1 VRKILKST
9 SLWFLLALAAAC
21 LIGPCFIDASQ
32 LDLHH
37 VKASASWQ
45 HWLGTDE
52 LGRDLLGR
60 LLAGGR
66 VSLSVGIIA
75 ALASALLG
83 TLVGLLAGF
92 FGGWADT
99 ALMRLTDGVLSLPVL
114 PVLIVLSALDLKKL
128 GLAPALTE
136 SPGFTIGRIILIVAL
151 FGWPGSARLVRG
163 ATLAVK
169 ERDYIRAA
177 RALGVGNLAIMRRH
191 ILPNVLSPL
200 LVATSLA
207 AGYMILTESILSFLG
222 LGIQPPAASWGNMLT
237 HAQELMEET
246 PRLAIWPGL
255 MIFCSVIAFN
265 CLGDQLQQRFNPRR
279 AR

>member
-1 VRKILKST
+1 MKIR

-21 LIGPCFIDASQ
+21 LLGPFFIDAGQ

-37 VKASASWQ
+37 VKEGSSWQ

-75 ALASALLG
+75 ALASALIG
-83 TLVGLLAGF
+83 TLIGLLAGF
-92 FGGWADT
+92 FGGWADM

-136 SPGFTIGRIILIVAL
+136 TPAFTIGRIILIVAL

-177 RALGVGNLAIMRRH
+177 RALGVGNLAIMGRH

-255 MIFCSVIAFN
+255 MIFCAVIAFN
-265 CLGDQLQQRFNPRR
+265 CLGDRLQQRFNPRK

>member
-1 VRKILKST
+1 MKSV

-21 LIGPCFIDASQ
+21 LLGPFFIDAGQ

-37 VKASASWQ
+37 VKAGSSWQ

-75 ALASALLG
+75 ALASALIG
-83 TLVGLLAGF
+83 TLIGLLAGF
-92 FGGWADT
+92 FGGWADM

-128 GLAPALTE
+128 GLAPSLTE
-136 SPGFTIGRIILIVAL
+136 TPAFTIGRIILIVAL

-255 MIFCSVIAFN
+255 MIFCAVIAFN
-265 CLGDQLQQRFNPRR
+265 CLGDSLQQRFNPRK

>member
-1 VRKILKST
+1 MKSL
-9 SLWFLLALAAAC
+9 SLWFLIILAAAC
-21 LIGPCFIDASQ
+21 FTGPLFSDAGQ

-37 VKASASWQ
+37 VKAGPGWQ

-52 LGRDLLGR
+52 LGRDLLAR

-83 TLVGLLAGF
+83 TLIGLVAGF
-92 FGGWADT
+92 FGGAIDT
-99 ALMRLTDGVLSLPVL
+99 LLMRLTDGVLALPVL

-128 GLAPALTE
+128 GLAPTLTE
-136 SPGFTIGRIILIVAL
+136 TPAFAIGRIILIVAL
-151 FGWPGSARLVRG
+151 FGWPASARLVRG
-163 ATLAVK
+163 AALAVK
-169 ERDYIRAA
+169 ERDYVRAA
-177 RALGVGNLAIMRRH
+177 QALGLSNLAIMRRH

-237 HAQELMEET
+237 HAQELMEDT
-246 PRLAIWPGL
+246 PRLALWPGL
-255 MIFCSVIAFN
+255 LIFAAVIAFN
-265 CLGDQLQQRFNPRR
+265 CLGDSVQRRFNPRR
-279 AR
+279 SR